1 MNRIQNILVPH
12 DFSEYSRH
20 AAVFA
25 RDLALKYDARLTLL
39 HVYRPP
45 GMAFPDGF
53 VAAGPK
59 ALSELMERI
68 NVALQKEK
76 ERIIEEGPVPVELL
90 QVQGVP
96 FSEILEHAKKAKVD
110 LIVMGTHGRTGL
122 RHALMG
128 SVAEK
133 VVRKAPC
140 PVVTLRKDYQ

>member
-1 MNRIQNILVPH
+1 MNRIRNILVPH

-25 RDLALKYDARLTLL
+25 LDLAVKYDAKLTLL
-39 HVYRPP
+39 HVYSPP

-59 ALSELMERI
+59 ALSELMDRI
-68 NVALQKEK
+68 NVALRKEK
-76 ERIIEEGPVPVELL
+76 ERIEEKQPVPIELR
-90 QVQGVP
+90 QVQGIP
-96 FSEILEHAKKAKVD
+96 FSEILNEAKKGNAD

-140 PVVTLRKDYQ
+140 PVVTVREDYK